1 MALSLSKQKHTR
13 ACQSIVG
20 GVNSPVRAFKAVEA
34 EPLVIEKAKG
44 AYLYDVDGNR
54 YIDYIMS
61 WGALILGHAQS
72 VITKSIN
79 KATVN
84 GTSYGLSSEP
94 EYELAEL
101 IKKVFPSIER
111 LRMVN
116 SGTEATMSAIR
127 LARGYTGRNKI
138 LKFEGCYHGHSDSLL
153 VKAGSGVATFSV
165 PDTAGVPAS
174 IAAETLIAPYND
186 IETVRLLVKKYSKD
200 IACIIVEPIA
210 ANMGVI
216 SPKKGFLQELRNIA
230 DQIKAVLIFDEI
242 ISGFRVA
249 LGGAQ
254 ELYNVKPD
262 LTTLGKIVGGGLP
275 VGVFGG
281 KRKIMENLAPVGPVY
296 QAGTLSGN
304 PVVAS
309 AGIAVLKHLIQHNPY
324 NELNKKTCKFITDF
338 KEAFQKTN
346 IEVQINQIGSIFTV
360 FFSKD
365 TVTDYVTAR
374 QADTLKYAA
383 FFKHMLKSGV
393 LLPPSQFETAFLSI
407 AHADSDIQKTLEAI
421 KAFTK

>member
-1 MALSLSKQKHTR
+1 MALSLGKQKYIR

-20 GVNSPVRAFKAVEA
+20 GVNSPVRAFATVGS

-44 AYLYDVDGNR
+44 AYLYDVDGNK
-54 YIDYIMS
+54 YIDYITS

-72 VITKSIN
+72 VITESIN

-101 IKKVFPSIER
+101 IKKAFPSIEL

-165 PDTAGVPAS
+165 PDSVGVPTFV
-174 IAAETLIAPYND
+174 AAETLIAPYND
-186 IETVRLLVKKYSKD
+186 IKTVRLLVKKYGKD

-210 ANMGVI
+210 ANMGII
-216 SPKKGFLQELRNIA
+216 SPREGFLQELCNIA
-230 DQIKAVLIFDEI
+230 NQIKAVLIFDEV

-254 ELYNVKPD
+254 ELYDVKPD

-275 VGVFGG
+275 VGIFGG
-281 KRKIMENLAPVGPVY
+281 KREIMEYLTPLGPVY

-309 AGIAVLKHLIQHNPY
+309 AGVAVLKYLIQNKPY
-324 NELNKKTCKFITDF
+324 SKLNKRACELTAGFR
-338 KEAFQKTN
+338 EVFQRAN

-374 QADTLKYAA
+374 QSDTLKYAA
-383 FFKHMLKSGV
+383 FFEHMLKSGV

-407 AHADSDIQKTLEAI
+407 AHADHDIQKTLEAV